1 MPCFVMTS
9 ILGVLLAAVLLCQYI
24 MPLDTSP
31 IIKIGLGLLFAVCS
45 VSPILIPPGE
55 KMIGEK
61 LYPFYYN
68 GVLFLFITVVIL
80 FDYTVIADIALS
92 VGHIIKSDLIPS
104 LTNRDFIN
112 KVNAACLVLAVI
124 SACCSLYAGTCV
136 PGIKT
141 TIITDKKITKEY
153 KIAVLSDI
161 HLNRAVNPD
170 KISGIVTETNRLSP
184 DMTVL
189 VGDII
194 DDDPKKIEH
203 HLQILKNL
211 RAKDGVLFVAGNHEM
226 YRGYAGSVGIMKE
239 IGFTVLEN
247 SGIMTAGNIFI
258 GGIPDPGRFRRST
271 VIISDPD
278 RAFAASSDDNYRILL
293 SHTPK
298 DFPGAAFDLEIAG
311 HTHGGQIMPF
321 HIFAKIYNRYL
332 AGLYNIAKDKNIY
345 ISRGAGQWGPQM
357 RFMAPAEISELIF
370 KPAS

>member
-1 MPCFVMTS
+1 MPCFVTIS

-24 MPLDTSP
+24 IPLDTSP
-31 IIKIGLGLLFAVCS
+31 IIKISLGLLFSICS
-45 VSPILIPPGE
+45 VSPILIPLGE
-55 KMIGEK
+55 KIIGEK

-68 GVLFLFITVVIL
+68 SVLFLFITVVIL

-92 VGHIIKSDLIPS
+92 VGHVLKSDLIPP
-104 LTNRDFIN
+104 LANRNFIN
-112 KVNAACLVLAVI
+112 KVNAACLILAVI
-124 SACCSLYAGTCV
+124 SACHSLYSGTRIPV
-136 PGIKT
+136 IKT
-141 TIITDKKITKEY
+141 TIIADKKISKEY

-161 HLNRAVNPD
+161 HLNRVVDPD
-170 KISGIVTETNRLSP
+170 KIAGIISETNRLLP
-184 DMTVL
+184 DMTVI

-194 DDDPKKIEH
+194 DDDPEKIKA

-226 YRGYAGSVGIMKE
+226 YRGYDRSVSIMKE

-247 SGIMTAGNIFI
+247 TGIMTASNIFI
-258 GGIPDPGRFRRST
+258 GGIPDPGGFRHTTS
-271 VIISDPD
+271 IISDPD
-278 RAFAASSDDNYRILL
+278 RAFAASSDNNYRILL

-298 DFPGAAFDLEIAG
+298 DFSDVVFDLEIAG

-321 HIFAKIYNRYL
+321 HIFAQIYNRYL

-345 ISRGAGQWGPQM
+345 VSRGAGQWGPQM

-370 KPAS
+370 KPEF